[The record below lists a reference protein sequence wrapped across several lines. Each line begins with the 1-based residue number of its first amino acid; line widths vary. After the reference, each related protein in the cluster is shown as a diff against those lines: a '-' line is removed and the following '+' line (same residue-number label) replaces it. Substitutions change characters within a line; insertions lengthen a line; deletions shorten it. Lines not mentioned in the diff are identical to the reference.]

1 MIQHAVNHQKTPRNQ
16 GVYNMFRNRVR
27 TLLLTGSA
35 AVASIGT
42 AHAQTAAQNT
52 AAGTSISNTASVT
65 YTVNGTAQTTNSTTA
80 TFLVDRKVNF
90 TVIADQGGTKTQVN
104 LAQNDAVT
112 KFKVTNTTN
121 GIQDFF
127 LDPGQSLIADG
138 LVTGID
144 DFEMLNLRVF
154 VDSND
159 NGVYDPGV
167 DTRSYIDEL
176 APDASVAVFIVGNV
190 PGSGTFSQAN
200 VNLQVIAAAGGQA
213 NTRGNILVA
222 ADLNTDATVDI
233 VFADD
238 DSDGIGVDLLRNGQG
253 RAYAAYEIGTRNV
266 ALTVTKSALVLS
278 DGVSLLDPK
287 ALPGAVVQYCL
298 LVRNATLNASAN
310 GVQLNDIVPANTT
323 YVPGSITIGTPGGT
337 CVLLGSS
344 EDDDADDAAETDGVT
359 ASYNSTNRNMNATLG
374 TVGGGGL
381 AAVAFKVTIN

>member
-1 MIQHAVNHQKTPRNQ
+1 
-16 GVYNMFRNRVR
+16 MFRNRVR

-42 AHAQTAAQNT
+42 EQAQTAAQNT
-52 AAGTSISNTASVT
+52 TAGTSISNTASVT

-80 TFLVDRKVNF
+80 TFVVDRKVNF

-104 LAQNDAVT
+104 LGQTDAVT

-144 DFEMLNLRVF
+144 DFDMGNLRVF
-154 VDSND
+154 VDSNN

-167 DTRSYIDEL
+167 DTRAYIDEL
-176 APDASVAVFIVGNV
+176 APDASIAVFIVGNV
-190 PGSGTFSQAN
+190 PGSGTLSQAN

-213 NTRGNILVA
+213 NTRGEILLPT
-222 ADLNTDATVDI
+222 DLNLANADNTVDI

-238 DSDGIGVDLLRNGQG
+238 DNDGIGVDLPRNGQG
-253 RAYAAYEIGTRNV
+253 RAYASYEIGTRNV

-278 DGVSLLDPK
+278 DGVNTLNPK
-287 ALPGAVVQYCL
+287 SLPGATVQYCL
-298 LVRNATLNASAN
+298 LVRNATLTASAN
-310 GVQLNDIVPANTT
+310 GVQLNDVVPANTT
-323 YVPGSITIGTPGGT
+323 YVPGSITIGAPGGS
-337 CVLLGSS
+337 CVLLGST
-344 EDDDADDAAETDGVT
+344 EDDDADDATETDGVT
-359 ASYNSTNRNMNATLG
+359 ASFNSTNRNMNAILG
-374 TVGGGGL
+374 TVGGGGVT
-381 AAVAFKVTIN
+381 AVAFKVTIN

>member
-1 MIQHAVNHQKTPRNQ
+1 
-16 GVYNMFRNRVR
+16 MFRNRVR

-35 AVASIGT
+35 AVATVGT

-52 AAGTSISNTASVT
+52 TAGTSISNTASVT

-80 TFLVDRKVNF
+80 TFVVDRKVNF

-104 LAQNDAVT
+104 LGQVDAVT

-121 GIQDFF
+121 GIQDFY

-144 DFEMLNLRVF
+144 DFDMSSLRVF
-154 VDSND
+154 VDSNN
-159 NGVYDPGV
+159 NGVYDAGV
-167 DTRSYIDEL
+167 DTKTYVDEL

-190 PGSGTFSQAN
+190 PASGTLSQAN
-200 VNLQVIAAAGGQA
+200 VNLQVIAAAGGLA
-213 NTRGNILVA
+213 NTRGDLLVPTV
-222 ADLNTDATVDI
+222 LNSDATVDI

-238 DSDGIGVDLLRNGQG
+238 DNDGIGVDLPRNGEG
-253 RAYAAYEIGTRNV
+253 RAYASYEIGTRNV

-278 DGVSLLDPK
+278 DGVSTLNPK
-287 ALPGAVVQYCL
+287 ALPGALVQYCL
-298 LVRNATLNASAN
+298 FVRNATLTASAN

-337 CVLLGSS
+337 CVSLGST

-359 ASYNSTNRNMNATLG
+359 ASFNSTNRNVNAIVG
-374 TVGGGGL
+374 NVGGGGTV
-381 AAVAFKVTIN
+381 AVAFKVTIN